1 MLEPKN
7 ILLTEFGSVKI
18 GTVTHSTQHVWRTI
32 RSFTDDDGRDGI
44 TIAGVENSRPIEP
57 PEPTAASLQLV
68 SLASIVDSLLVKNG
82 ASHPWSSMI
91 RELPSKLRER
101 PIEEL
106 IKVRSSHK
114 DPEMHSFR
122 LPLLFFFFNELRI
135 YALQP
140 PLLFNTRFFFSC
152 FATSLISIA

>member
-1 MLEPKN
+1 MFGERYAL
-7 ILLTEFGSVKI
+7 LLTMTD
-18 GTVTHSTQHVWRTI
+18 GT
-32 RSFTDDDGRDGI
+32 

-122 LPLLFFFFNELRI
+122 LPLFFLMNYASTHCNPHCSSTPDFFFL
-135 YALQP
+135 AL
-140 PLLFNTRFFFSC
+140 LLH
-152 FATSLISIA
+152 